1 MNLGLLNLIFNFL
14 FIYLCIHFYLN
25 QNIVELYSQL
35 FFEYITRI
43 VLLFYSHYLKCVFQS
58 FWGFLF

>member
-43 VLLFYSHYLKCVFQS
+43 VLLFYSH
-58 FWGFLF
+58 